1 MLAPVKKLIFLFCF
15 QCIIIPYIL
24 AQKKIDIKN
33 MPVRVVVAGISHG
46 HVAWI
51 LNNIHRKDVNVIGI
65 YEPDLQLIKQT
76 IQQYHLDSSLFY
88 THLGLALDKLKP
100 EAVLAYGSIHDHL
113 KVVQACAP
121 RGIHVMLEKPLATN
135 YKDAVAMQKLAQQF
149 HILLLTNYETSWYP
163 STEKTFELLKDSN
176 YVGHIRKVVF
186 HDGHQGPKEIGV
198 PKAFFKWLTDP
209 VENGGGAIIDFGCY
223 GANLIT
229 RIMHGAQPISI
240 QAVTRQFK
248 PDIYP
253 KVDDDATI
261 IINYPTT
268 QAIIMASWNWP
279 FSRKDM
285 EVYGDTGY
293 IISVNAE
300 KMRFRKNEQ
309 EEKEKIITANDIQV
323 FTNPYAYLYAVL
335 RKNITIAP
343 YGLYSLE
350 NNLMVVKILDKARES
365 AKLGRTVLY

>member
-1 MLAPVKKLIFLFCF
+1 
-15 QCIIIPYIL
+15 
-24 AQKKIDIKN
+24 
-33 MPVRVVVAGISHG
+33 
-46 HVAWI
+46 
-51 LNNIHRKDVNVIGI
+51 
-65 YEPDLQLIKQT
+65 
-76 IQQYHLDSSLFY
+76 
-88 THLGLALDKLKP
+88 
-100 EAVLAYGSIHDHL
+100 
-113 KVVQACAP
+113 
-121 RGIHVMLEKPLATN
+121 
-135 YKDAVAMQKLAQQF
+135 MQKLAQQF

-209 VENGGGAIIDFGCY
+209 VEKGGGAIIDFGCY